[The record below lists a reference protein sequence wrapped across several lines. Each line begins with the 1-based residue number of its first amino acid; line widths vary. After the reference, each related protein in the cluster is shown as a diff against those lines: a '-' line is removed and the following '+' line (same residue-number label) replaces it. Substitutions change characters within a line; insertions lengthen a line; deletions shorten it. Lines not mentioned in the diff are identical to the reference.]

1 MVLGLV
7 RPDSGRVLVHDQEIT
22 GMSETDLMSVR
33 KQIGMVFQEGA
44 LFDSLS
50 VAENVAYRLREDH
63 SQSEAELERTVRR
76 VLGFVGLEHALYKM
90 PSELSGGMRRRVA
103 IARAVVGKPSIMLYD
118 EPTAGL
124 DPITARAICELIVK
138 LRDLEGVSS
147 ILVTHDLS
155 AAMTISAEM
164 AVVGADGSVQ
174 FRPEGEDFCL
184 SNTRFV
190 MLKGGGVLFEGT
202 DETLRSVDDEYIRE
216 FLT

>member
-1 MVLGLV
+1 MSAICFDRVYKSYGDQPVLRDFSLEVRPAETKIILGGSGSGKSTILKMVLGLV

-50 VAENVAYRLREDH
+50 VAENVAYRLLEDH

-103 IARAVVGKPSIMLYD
+103 IAQIGRAHV
-118 EPTAGL
+118 
-124 DPITARAICELIVK
+124 
-138 LRDLEGVSS
+138 
-147 ILVTHDLS
+147 
-155 AAMTISAEM
+155 
-164 AVVGADGSVQ
+164 
-174 FRPEGEDFCL
+174 
-184 SNTRFV
+184 
-190 MLKGGGVLFEGT
+190 
-202 DETLRSVDDEYIRE
+202 
-216 FLT
+216 